1 MLLEWIK
8 DYWCVL
14 VVLFGWATNL
24 VVDHKEIS
32 QLKLK
37 VAELD
42 DNFKI
47 GDIELLRESIQS
59 LEKKYDKLHSEIGDI
74 KVLLSE
80 ISTKMSLIYD
90 GKLAI
95 GENK

>member
-1 MLLEWIK
+1 MDKRLL
-8 DYWCVL
+8 
-14 VVLFGWATNL
+14 ATNL